1 VAPEEISHQEALM
14 QQDNETGGG
23 IASNRLM
30 DIIVA
35 LIIIALGGLV
45 IADSLRLG
53 IDWAE
58 DGPRPGY
65 FPFYTGLLIVL
76 SSLCTIV
83 LTLVGRMGT
92 GGAFVGRRQLGDVM
106 KVFIPSAIYV
116 ALIGLIGI
124 YVASAL
130 FIAIFM
136 RWLGRFAWPAIVIVS
151 LAVPFSLFLIF
162 ELWFLLPLPKGPV
175 ENLLGY

>member
-1 VAPEEISHQEALM
+1 ME
-14 QQDNETGGG
+14 QDNETGGG
-23 IASNRLM
+23 VASNRSM
-30 DIIVA
+30 DIIIA

-45 IADSLRLG
+45 ISDSLRLG

-76 SSLCTIV
+76 SSLATIV
-83 LTLVGRMGT
+83 LILAGRMSNT
-92 GGAFVGRRQLGDVM
+92 APFVGRRQLGDVM
-106 KVFIPSAIYV
+106 KVFIPSVIYV
-116 ALIGLIGI
+116 ALIGFIGI

-136 RWLGRFAWPAIVIVS
+136 RWLGRFGWPTIVIIG
-151 LAVPFSLFLIF
+151 LAVPFSLFVIF
-162 ELWFLLPLPKGPV
+162 ELWFLLPLPKGPI
-175 ENLLGY
+175 EDLFGY

>member
-1 VAPEEISHQEALM
+1 ME
-14 QQDNETGGG
+14 QDNEAGGKVV
-23 IASNRLM
+23 SNRSM
-30 DIIVA
+30 DVIVA
-35 LIIIALGGLV
+35 LIAIALGGLV
-45 IADSLRLG
+45 ISDSLRLG

-58 DGPRPGY
+58 DGPKPGY

-83 LTLVGRMGT
+83 LTLIGRMSNSMP
-92 GGAFVGRRQLGDVM
+92 FVRRHQLGDVM

-116 ALIGLIGI
+116 ALIGVIGI

-136 RWLGRFAWPAIVIVS
+136 RWLGRFGWLTIVMVS
-151 LAVPFSLFLIF
+151 LAVPFSLFVIF

-175 ENLLGY
+175 ENLFGY

>member
-1 VAPEEISHQEALM
+1 MEQEK
-14 QQDNETGGG
+14 ETGDSLV
-23 IASNRLM
+23 SNRSA

-35 LIIIALGGLV
+35 VIIIAVGVLV
-45 IADSLRLG
+45 ISDSLRLG

-76 SSLCTIV
+76 SSLGTII
-83 LTLVGRMGT
+83 LTVARGI
-92 GGAFVGRRQLGDVM
+92 GASEPFVRRRQLGDVL
-106 KVFIPSAIYV
+106 KVFIPTAIYV
-116 ALIGLIGI
+116 ALIGMIGI

-130 FIAIFM
+130 FIGLFM
-136 RWLGRFAWPAIVIVS
+136 RWLGKFRWPTIITVS

-162 ELWFLLPLPKGPV
+162 ELWFLLPLPKGPL
-175 ENLLGY
+175 EDLLGY